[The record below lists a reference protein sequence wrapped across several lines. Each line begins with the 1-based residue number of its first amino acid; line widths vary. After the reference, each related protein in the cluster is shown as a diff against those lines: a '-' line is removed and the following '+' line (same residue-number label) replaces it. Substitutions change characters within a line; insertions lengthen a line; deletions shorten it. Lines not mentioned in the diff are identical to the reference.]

1 MINKH
6 LGAQCE
12 SGLHAINHQQ
22 ESRLSLKPVSRSC
35 TCYLSLQ
42 TLSIFGTLRQ
52 TLPSRHHSLGRCRE
66 ARQAALWRGAAVW
79 EDAGSPH
86 RQPRL
91 HHAAGETP
99 CGTGPGQLEVG
110 RLTFPARQTNRAGGY
125 SRCRGAKSTSTG

>member
-12 SGLHAINHQQ
+12 SGLLAINHQQ
-22 ESRLSLKPVSRSC
+22 EFRLSLKPVSHSC

-42 TLSIFGTLRQ
+42 TLSIFGTLWQ
-52 TLPSRHHSLGRCRE
+52 TLPSRHHSLGRCQE
-66 ARQAALWRGAAVW
+66 VQQAALRRGAAAW

-99 CGTGPGQLEVG
+99 VGQDQDNW
-110 RLTFPARQTNRAGGY
+110 R
-125 SRCRGAKSTSTG
+125 